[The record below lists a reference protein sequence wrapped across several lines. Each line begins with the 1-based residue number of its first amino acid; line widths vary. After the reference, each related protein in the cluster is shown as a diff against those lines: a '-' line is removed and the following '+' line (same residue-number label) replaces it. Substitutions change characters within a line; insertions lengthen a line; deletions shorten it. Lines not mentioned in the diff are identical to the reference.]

1 MGKLFGTDGVRG
13 IANKELTSDLAYKLG
28 QACAY
33 VLAGETKHTPKV
45 LVGTD
50 TRISCDMLESALY
63 AGLCSVGSN
72 VIQVGVIPT
81 PGVAYLT
88 RTQKAD
94 AGIVISASHN
104 SFEFNGIKF
113 FDSNGYK
120 LSDDIEAL
128 IEEFVLKNKKPP
140 HKTGD
145 QIGRIFKRTEL
156 IDEYAK
162 YLVSNIDID
171 ISKMKVLVD
180 CANGASY
187 KIAKKV
193 FDLLKINT
201 TFIFNEPNGIN
212 INHNCGSTHINSL
225 KNEML
230 KGDYDIGFA
239 YDGDA
244 DRILAISESGKVI
257 DGDKILGEL
266 AIFLNDNNK
275 LKNKAM
281 VATIMSNMGLE
292 KLAEENGFKLIR
304 TKVGDRYVVEEMK
317 KNNYTIGGEQSG
329 HIILMDY
336 NTTGDGIFVSLKLLS
351 MMKKK
356 GMKAS
361 DIGSN
366 MIEYPQ
372 VILNAKVK
380 NRNRN
385 KVFESK
391 TIMEMFASFESE
403 LANEGRI
410 IIRPSGT
417 EPLIRVMIE
426 GKNTFEINEKANAM
440 VKIIE
445 EILG

>member
-94 AGIVISASHN
+94 VGVVISASHN

-113 FDSNGYK
+113 FDSDGYK
-120 LSDDIEAL
+120 LSDDIESQ

-145 QIGRIFKRTEL
+145 QIGRIFKRTDL

-162 YLVSNIDID
+162 YLVSNIDMD
-171 ISKMKVLVD
+171 ISNLKVLVD

-187 KIAKKV
+187 EISKKV
-193 FDLLKINT
+193 FDLLKINA
-201 TFIFNEPNGIN
+201 TFIYNKPNGIN
-212 INHNCGSTHINSL
+212 INDNCGSTHIESL
-225 KNEML
+225 QRKML
-230 KGDYDIGFA
+230 KGSYDIGFA

-244 DRILAISESGKVI
+244 DRVLAVSEKGKII
-257 DGDKILGEL
+257 DGDKILGAL
-266 AIFLNDNNK
+266 AIFLKDNK
-275 LKNKAM
+275 QLKNGTM
-281 VATIMSNMGLE
+281 VSTIMSNMSLE
-292 KLAEENGFKLIR
+292 KLAKENNIKLVR
-304 TKVGDRYVVEEMK
+304 TKVGDRYVVEEMR
-317 KNNYTIGGEQSG
+317 KNDYIIGGEQSG

-336 NTTGDGIFVSLKLLS
+336 NTTGDGILVSLKLLS

-361 DIGSN
+361 DIGSD

-391 TIMEMFASFESE
+391 KIMEIFAGIESD

-426 GKNTFEINEKANAM
+426 GESILDINEKAQVM
-440 VKIIE
+440 VTIIE